1 MSTENGTPVVEPFDF
16 SKDKWQADIRH
27 LDAAQRS
34 LFLKALELKFQD
46 LRWIDN
52 DKLSCGFTP
61 SLNFLVISAYKSR
74 RIAETNEIETHS
86 RATKA
91 QVTLFISEYM
101 DKVSK
106 MEKELVPVGVIHDD
120 GCCSLVEMGVAP
132 KPIQVPGAKDVRSH
146 NVGASDYAKHKIQ
159 PWDIWLEY
167 GLNPWEAD
175 IIKRTL
181 RTKEGQSR
189 REDFEKVIHI
199 AQECIRQIDA
209 GEYRR

>member
-1 MSTENGTPVVEPFDF
+1 MSTENGMPVVEPFDF
-16 SKDKWQADIRH
+16 SQDKWQADIKH
-27 LDAAQRS
+27 LDAAKRA
-34 LFLKALELKFQD
+34 LFLKALELEFPD
-46 LRWIDN
+46 LRWN
-52 DKLSCGFTP
+52 DESELSSFIP
-61 SLNFLVISAYKSR
+61 
-74 RIAETNEIETHS
+74 AESYIECEFFDKKIITYYDLMLFGVPQ
-86 RATKA
+86 ATQA

-101 DKVSK
+101 DKVA
-106 MEKELVPVGVIHDD
+106 EFEGDTVP
-120 GCCSLVEMGVAP
+120 SLH
-132 KPIQVPGAKDVRSH
+132 VPGAKDVRSH
-146 NVGASDYAKHKIQ
+146 NVGSSDYAAHKIQ

-175 IIKRTL
+175 IVKRTL